1 MVGGKGNA
9 GGKGTGSF
17 RQKLPTAGGGGQ
29 RARQTGWSKNI
40 DAGGG
45 KKRRLGDRD
54 ITLEEKFGIEILED
68 GEERIGYLYNV
79 KETIAP
85 PKTAAV
91 NVDDNDDMSS
101 DVVDIS
107 ALLLYFIQKDGNTF
121 RATFRYKPY
130 FLVDINPQLANYDYM
145 MDILGRR
152 FEHQKVAVTTVL
164 RHNLAAVD
172 HLAPNRMYKL
182 IKCEFPNTELMNDAR
197 RSLERILKA
206 NKLRVSHLDH
216 LDDNDPFKDGSIS
229 AATGA
234 DPMDSII
241 GLFEYDLIHTVR
253 TCIDNHIRCGKWY
266 KVSSTVMGSVSLKVE
281 EELLMKP
288 PLRIFAWDIETS
300 KAPLKFPDAQ
310 QDEIMM
316 VSVMVDGDGYLI
328 VNRQQVHGHIEDF
341 EYSPKPEF
349 EGFFECI
356 NCDTEKELLIA
367 FFDLLLRTRPHIT
380 VTFNGDFFDL
390 PYVHDRAQINSL
402 NLYQQCGISR
412 PRNAIKGS
420 DSDFWSGKFMT
431 HMDCFCWVKR
441 DSYLPQGSQ
450 GLKAVTRA
458 KLKYDP
464 VELDPELMVPF
475 AREKPQELASYSV
488 SDALATY
495 HLYCKYIH
503 DFVFALASIIPMNP
517 DDVLRRGSGTL
528 CEALLMAQATEAG
541 VLYPN
546 KHQQARL
553 AYHDGRLIETSTYE
567 GGRVECLRTGIFR
580 SDIKEKFRLDVNA
593 IDELIESAE
602 KTCRFFVEKEEK
614 LTVDDVENFEE
625 VVNDVVRALQ
635 GLRDDPNRSE
645 EPLIYH
651 LDVAAM
657 YPNIILS
664 NRLQPSAVVTP
675 DFCNQCSYS
684 DPQLKSDC
692 KRNMEWKWRGDL
704 YMATRADVQH
714 QQNEL
719 SGPRHKYTA
728 TVVEADGSSTV
739 RKVGWDELTE
749 REQMDILI
757 KNVRNFSLKAYKRV
771 KSSVFEVKTDTVCQR
786 ENPFYIDTVRAFRDR
801 RYTYKGLVK
810 TWGKKLGEAEA
821 SHDAIKVVEAKDMI
835 LLFDSL
841 QLAHKC
847 ILNSFYGYVMRKGA
861 RWHSMTMAGIVT
873 YTGSGLIREARA
885 FVDRLGLPL
894 ELDTDGI
901 WCMLPK
907 SFPENFQLK
916 LKSGKVISMPYPCS
930 VLNVRVHEKYTNH
943 QYQDLEADGTYAKS
957 SQNSI
962 FFEIDGPYKCMA
974 PFISYVFGR
983 SSDPT
988 SVSDASACQLLPAST
1003 EEDRLLKKRYAVFN
1017 EDGSLAELKGF
1028 EIKRRGELK
1037 LIQVFQEEL
1046 FPKCL
1051 EGNNIEEAY
1060 SRVGEVA
1067 NRWLE
1072 VLDTKGASLT
1082 DEEVIHLISEKKTMS
1097 KSVEDSGTLKST
1109 SITTATRMAEFLGSS
1124 ILREKGISCHLIIAR
1139 KPLGATP
1146 TERAIPVNIFSAEEK
1161 VKTTYLRKWMGDPS
1175 IRNFD
1180 IREIIDW
1187 QYYRTRLGAAIQKI
1201 ISIPAMN
1208 QHVKNPCPS
1217 VELPQ
1222 WAKKRVREREDT
1234 FKQKKITDMFARMA
1248 SKPAAKSSRK
1258 KVAIQAAASS
1268 SSSSSSSSSVN
1279 ALPDSATAMDIEE
1292 VIAPPP
1298 AAAAAEEDFP
1308 AEPSSPIV
1316 DVEDLP
1322 LEGAAAL
1329 LRPARDEPVN
1339 WKKKQAQNL
1348 RERQHGTRQHKEA
1361 LKERMAKAQQRLGAM
1376 AGQAQD
1382 DDGANHSSNPPTGPT
1397 PTSGVW
1403 SMTNRKLAVAT
1414 WHILGCEPM
1423 TSAGSSTVMLW
1434 VKTADSPTVFLAA
1447 LGDSK
1452 QIDELLDAIGLEKIE
1467 TTSQLSGGLELP
1479 RHLLTESAFEVTL
1492 KPSVSAAWLGELCRA
1507 VPPSLRGVKLFECPD
1522 SGSLVFEVETRITN
1536 TVQFYD
1542 PTKVPDSF
1550 FSDLKLDSA
1559 RNLRSCTDKY
1569 LPVQQPPP
1577 RHCYVYFMT
1586 AYDAA
1591 IDYTRIFAAAYLP
1604 TGMAYA
1610 EAVGEVRVYVCGTE
1624 REQEVSDTS
1633 IDRIFR
1639 ESLLAAIG
1647 EDNVAAL
1654 DRIAPAQVEYSETP
1668 TQLQGLME
1676 QQIST
1681 WQRRHGAMIAVVTSN
1696 SDDPRHMSPPFI
1708 PIESAIM
1715 RTPLGPA
1722 DADFPPIDWVRW
1734 NLRRWSRRLPR
1745 LQGWF
1750 KNDRLWLARLSG
1762 IPVCCFPANQNE
1774 AVAAAWD
1781 VMFAKGAKDQGL
1793 TLSTTRQ
1800 EEVTRV
1806 DLAETSELLLEA
1818 KTGRPDLGDVAEINN
1833 PGIYRSVCLS
1843 IDLNSTVCIT
1853 ALVKAQQLSDL
1864 FGGELSRQ
1872 RAVVTAG
1879 GALGGS
1885 AAQPPEYTET
1895 GLTDL
1900 IDVNAGVPAIADGG
1914 DISVASTKTFT
1925 CLLRAV
1931 EQLYSRGRA
1940 AEAKLIKLLNEPKT
1954 EADKLR
1960 RDQQIAD
1967 GSHAAAV
1974 EALECELKQ
1983 IQVLLDGV
1991 YPWVCD
1997 STSCGRLSDRSIRDK
2012 VLQFMSYVLR
2022 LLVSELKRSAGSIE
2036 LVYASCT
2043 KLIISTGRISVAD
2056 VTRVWKSIQSVVMN
2070 HAVLEPLSPV
2080 FQDVSAIDMCAYGL
2094 LWMDPANWSALPTD
2108 PSTGSVNSEWEIDA
2122 NWKMAEFLPNAM
2134 RAPFYV
2140 FCSEYLVN
2148 CMKAMVQLRNGKRLV
2163 TLEEKTR
2170 KKRRRAQEIQQ
2181 REEEI
2186 AEATDA
2192 QAQARC
2198 ELDDLMDDE
2207 RARGDAV
2214 DEGEDEANPS
2224 GGAADVMTDQQIMAE
2239 VQAYACNTILPE
2251 LRQKLYRYVSNVTQ
2265 VMQNDEAAM
2274 AELRRRV
2281 SEGEES
2287 DYSSEDEESLNSDDE
2302 DFQLSRKERLE
2313 KRLQQCVMK
2322 WEFPMQAAAA
2332 RAAANESR
2340 HVGRAKFS
2348 DDPVLE
2354 FVKCLTHVLGLDS
2367 SNAQIADLVHSI
2379 RNDLIQLLRKNVFSE
2394 EAQYSSPI
2402 PLIRAAT
2409 LTDVLCY
2416 KCHRTSNIDVNTS
2429 PTKEPGIWECP
2440 SCQQSYDKDAIEG
2453 RLVESA
2459 HLVVYAWQT
2468 QQIICGKCRRAKH
2481 ANLSKFCK
2489 CSGDWVC
2496 RISREEAVM
2505 ALKSLHSV
2513 ALVQQLPWLTETTD
2527 LYVHM
2532 LQAKEAGAPT
2542 TAPVRRAFVKSS
2554 AAPPPPGAGS
2564 TGLLFQC

>member
-1 MVGGKGNA
+1 MVGGTVKGA
-9 GGKGTGSF
+9 GSF
-17 RQKLPTAGGGGQ
+17 RQKLPTAGGGQ
-29 RARQTGWSKNI
+29 RARQTGWSKGV
-40 DAGGG
+40 DGGG
-45 KKRRLGDRD
+45 NKKRRLGDQD
-54 ITLEEKFGIEILED
+54 VTLEEKFGIEILQEN
-68 GEERIGYLYNV
+68 EERIGYLFNM

-85 PKTAAV
+85 PKIAAV
-91 NVDDNDDMSS
+91 NMDQDADQTE
-101 DVVDIS
+101 VVDIS
-107 ALLLYFIQKDGNTF
+107 ALLLYFIQKDGTTF
-121 RATFRYKPY
+121 RATYRYRPY
-130 FLVDINPQLANYDYM
+130 FLVDINPQISNYDYM
-145 MDILGRR
+145 LEVLGRR
-152 FEHQKVAVTTVL
+152 FEHQKVNISTVL

-172 HLAPNRMYKL
+172 HLAPNKMYKL

-197 RSLERILKA
+197 RALERILKA
-206 NKLRVSHLDH
+206 NKLRVSHMDH
-216 LDDNDPFKDGSIS
+216 LDDNDPFKDGGMSN
-229 AATGA
+229 AAAGA

-253 TCIDNHIRCGKWY
+253 TSIDNSIRCGKWY
-266 KVSSTVMGSVSLKVE
+266 KVSSSMQGTVALTVQE
-281 EELLMKP
+281 DLLMKP

-316 VSVMVDGDGYLI
+316 ISVMVDGDGYLI
-328 VNRQQVHGHIEDF
+328 VNRQEVHGHIEDF

-356 NCDTEKELLIA
+356 NCDTEKDLLVA

-390 PYVHDRAQINSL
+390 PYVHDRAQIHSL

-431 HMDCFCWVKR
+431 HMDCYCWVKR

-475 AREKPQELASYSV
+475 AREQPQELASYSV

-528 CEALLMAQATEAG
+528 CEALLMAHATEAG

-546 KHQQARL
+546 KHQQPGL
-553 AYHDGRLIETSTYE
+553 AYHGGRLIETSTYE

-580 SDIKEKFRLDVNA
+580 SDIQEKFRLDVNA
-593 IDELIESAE
+593 IDELIESAD
-602 KTCRFFVEKEEK
+602 KTCRFFVETEEK
-614 LTVDDVENFEE
+614 VQVDEVENFGE
-625 VVNDVVRALQ
+625 VVHQLTEALTE
-635 GLRDDPNRSE
+635 LRQNPNRSE

-664 NRLQPSAVVTP
+664 NRLQPSAIVTP
-675 DFCNQCSYS
+675 DYCNQCSYS

-692 KRNMEWKWRGDL
+692 KRHMEWKWRGDL

-714 QQNEL
+714 QQSEL
-719 SGPRHKYTA
+719 SGPRHKYTT
-728 TVVEADGSSTV
+728 TVTEPDGSSTV

-749 REQMDILI
+749 RERMEILI

-771 KSSVFEVKTDTVCQR
+771 KSSVFEVKSDTVCQR

-821 SHDAIKVVEAKDMI
+821 SSDALKMSEAKDMI

-907 SFPENFQLK
+907 SFPENFQFK
-916 LKSGKVISMPYPCS
+916 LKSGKVLSMPYPCS

-943 QYQDLEADGTYAKS
+943 QYQDLQPDGTYAKS

-962 FFEIDGPYKCMA
+962 FFEIDGPYKCM
-974 PFISYVFGR
+974 
-983 SSDPT
+983 
-988 SVSDASACQLLPAST
+988 LLPAST

-1051 EGNNIEEAY
+1051 EGKNIEEAY
-1060 SRVGEVA
+1060 ATVGQVA

-1082 DEEVIHLISEKKTMS
+1082 DAEVIHLISEKKTMS

-1109 SITTATRMAEFLGSS
+1109 SITTATRMAEFLGPS
-1124 ILREKGISCHLIIAR
+1124 ILREKGISCHLIIAK

-1146 TERAIPVNIFSAEEK
+1146 TERAIPVNIFNAEEQ
-1161 VKTTYLRKWMGDPS
+1161 VKKKYLRKWMGDPS
-1175 IRNFD
+1175 IHNFD

-1201 ISIPAMN
+1201 IGIPAMN

-1217 VELPQ
+1217 VDLPQ

-1234 FKQKKITDMFARMA
+1234 FKQKKLTDMFARMTAKAPTATTA
-1248 SKPAAKSSRK
+1248 SK
-1258 KVAIQAAASS
+1258 KVTKAQGRGRAMASS
-1268 SSSSSSSSSVN
+1268 SSSSSS
-1279 ALPDSATAMDIEE
+1279 ALPVPLPDPEPAPDSSAMDIEE
-1292 VIAPPP
+1292 VMPAPSVDDT
-1298 AAAAAEEDFP
+1298 AE
-1308 AEPSSPIV
+1308 ASSSSMVV
-1316 DVEDLP
+1316 DVEDVSI
-1322 LEGAAAL
+1322 EGIAML
-1329 LRPARDEPVN
+1329 KPAQKEPVN

-1348 RERQHGTRQHKEA
+1348 RERHQGTKQHRNA
-1361 LKERMAKAQQRLGAM
+1361 LRERIEKAQQRLGAM
-1376 AGQAQD
+1376 AGQTSVPSGGEVDAGD
-1382 DDGANHSSNPPTGPT
+1382 HPGEASSGDPPSATTGG
-1397 PTSGVW
+1397 GVW
-1403 SMTNRKLAVAT
+1403 SMANRKLAVAT
-1414 WHILGCEPM
+1414 WHVLGCEPVHDA
-1423 TSAGSSTVMLW
+1423 SAVTLW
-1434 VKTADSPTVFLAA
+1434 VQTADSPKVYRITLKLGRRFLAA
-1447 LGDSK
+1447 LDDSK
-1452 QIDELLDAIGLEKIE
+1452 KIRELLDVIGLDKVDS
-1467 TTSQLSGGLELP
+1467 TSQVSGGLELP
-1479 RHLLTESAFEVTL
+1479 RQMLTDSMFEVTL
-1492 KPSVSAAWLGELCRA
+1492 KPDVGVEWYEELLRM
-1507 VPPSLRGVKLFECPD
+1507 VPASLRGVRLFECPQP
-1522 SGSLVFEVETRITN
+1522 GSLVFEVQTRITN
-1536 TVQFYD
+1536 TVQFHD

-1550 FSDLKLDSA
+1550 FSDLRLDSA
-1559 RNLRSCTDKY
+1559 RNLRPCSEKY
-1569 LPVQQPPP
+1569 LPMVQSPP
-1577 RHCYVYFMT
+1577 RHCYIYFMMT
-1586 AYDAA
+1586 HDAA
-1591 IDYTRIFAAAYLP
+1591 VDYTRIFAAAYLP
-1604 TGMAYA
+1604 TGLAYA
-1610 EAVGEVRVYVCGTE
+1610 EALGEVRLYVCGTE
-1624 REQEVSDTS
+1624 PEQQVTDTS
-1633 IDRIFR
+1633 VNRIFR
-1639 ESLLAAIG
+1639 ESLLGAIG
-1647 EDNVAAL
+1647 EEQAATL
-1654 DRIAPAQVEYSETP
+1654 DRIAAVQVEYPDTP
-1668 TQLQGLME
+1668 AQLQGLLE

-1681 WQRRHGAMIAVVTSN
+1681 WQRRHGAMITVVTSN
-1696 SDDPRHMSPPFI
+1696 AEDLRHMSPPFI
-1708 PIESAIM
+1708 PVESVVM

-1734 NLRRWSRRLPR
+1734 NLRRWSKRLPR

-1762 IPVCCFPANQNE
+1762 VPICCLPPSHDE
-1774 AVAAAWD
+1774 AIAASWD
-1781 VMFAKGAKDQGL
+1781 VIYGKSAKEQGL
-1793 TLSTTRQ
+1793 VLNTSPQ
-1800 EEVTRV
+1800 EEIGRV
-1806 DLAETSELLLEA
+1806 DLAETSELLLEP
-1818 KTGRPDLGDVAEINN
+1818 KTGRPDLGDIAEINN

-1843 IDLNSTVCIT
+1843 IDLHSTVCTT

-1872 RAVVTAG
+1872 RAVVAS
-1879 GALGGS
+1879 GAALSGS
-1885 AAQPPEYTET
+1885 TGEPPEYLET
-1895 GLTDL
+1895 GLTDM
-1900 IDVNAGVPAIADGG
+1900 IDINAGIPAVADGG
-1914 DISVASTKTFT
+1914 DISVSSTKSFT
-1925 CLLRAV
+1925 CLIRSV
-1931 EQLYSRGRA
+1931 EQLYARGRA
-1940 AEAKLIKLLNEPKT
+1940 AEAKLMKLLEEPKND
-1954 EADKLR
+1954 ADKLR
-1960 RDQQIAD
+1960 REQQIAD
-1967 GSHAAAV
+1967 GSYGATV
-1974 EALECELKQ
+1974 DALECELKQ
-1983 IQVLLDGV
+1983 TQGLLDGL

-1997 STSCGRLSDRSIRDK
+1997 SAACGRMPDRSIRDK
-2012 VLQFMSYVLR
+2012 VLQFMSFVLR
-2022 LLVSELKRSAGSIE
+2022 LLVSELKRSAGSLEI
-2036 LVYASCT
+2036 VYASCS
-2043 KLIISTGRISVAD
+2043 KLIVSTGRISVGD
-2056 VTRVWKSIQSVVMN
+2056 VTRVWKGMQSVVID
-2070 HAVLEPLSPV
+2070 HPILQPLAVI
-2080 FQDVSAIDMCAYGL
+2080 FQDVTTIDMCAYGI

-2108 PSTGSVNSEWEIDA
+2108 PTTGSVNSEWEIEA
-2122 NWKMAEFLPNAM
+2122 NWKVAEFLPNAM

-2140 FCSEYLVN
+2140 FCSEYLVH
-2148 CMKAMVQLRNGKRLV
+2148 CMKAMEKLKRGKKLV
-2163 TLEEKTR
+2163 TLVEKTR
-2170 KKRRRAQEIQQ
+2170 KRRRRAQEIQR
-2181 REEEI
+2181 REDEI
-2186 AEATDA
+2186 ARATDA

-2198 ELDDLMDDE
+2198 ELDDLMDDPRRRRE
-2207 RARGDAV
+2207 E
-2214 DEGEDEANPS
+2214 EGNNSEDEEEVDP
-2224 GGAADVMTDQQIMAE
+2224 AAAVMTDQQIMAE

-2265 VMQNDEAAM
+2265 VMQNDEATM
-2274 AELRRRV
+2274 AELRHRMV
-2281 SEGEES
+2281 EGEES
-2287 DYSSEDEESLNSDDE
+2287 DDSEDEDSIRSDDE
-2302 DFQLSRKERLE
+2302 DFELTRKERLE
-2313 KRLQQCVMK
+2313 KRLNQFMMK

-2332 RAAANESR
+2332 RAAANEMRSSGSAR
-2340 HVGRAKFS
+2340 FS
-2348 DDPVLE
+2348 EDPVLE
-2354 FVKCLTHVLGLDS
+2354 FVKCLTHVIGLDS
-2367 SNAQIADLVHSI
+2367 SNAQIADLVNAI

-2409 LTDVLCY
+2409 LTDVLCH

-2429 PTKEPGIWECP
+2429 PTKEPGVWECP
-2440 SCQQSYDKDAIEG
+2440 LCEQSYDKDAIEG
-2453 RLVESA
+2453 RLVEAA
-2459 HLVVYAWQT
+2459 HFVVYAWQT
-2468 QQIICGKCRRAKH
+2468 QQVICMKCRRAKH

-2489 CSGDWVC
+2489 CSGDWIC
-2496 RISREEAVM
+2496 RTPREEAVM
-2505 ALKSLHSV
+2505 ALKTLRSI
-2513 ALVQQLPWLTETTD
+2513 AMVQQLPWLTETTD
-2527 LYVHM
+2527 LYVDM
-2532 LQAKEAGAPT
+2532 LQARDASPSV
-2542 TAPVRRAFVKSS
+2542 TAPVRRAYVRPPAPAIGATS
-2554 AAPPPPGAGS
+2554 AAGATS
-2564 TGLLFQC
+2564 HLFQC